1 VAIQVSDRV
10 WERWRELAAQFE
22 EPEIVLLFVS
32 TLSADDAFDALSA
45 AASTAMREREAWP
58 EPAPGVDEA
67 RTGHWSLAPAAGGVA
82 IRIDEE
88 PDDFEGLVRRIAEE
102 LDGRGVDGSFDVFE
116 PGQPLDLPQT
126 APLLECRLRVRGV
139 RSRLPNGKPR
149 WKPKPE
155 ALDSAV
161 ADGVAW
167 CVASAPGLPLQLL
180 TGLVIST
187 LSPDVDARALVC
199 QAVEATADVGVVVLT
214 SAAPDRFRTLSVSPS
229 RGRVTCIEGGAA
241 LNEDGWRVS
250 LRGLTEV
257 VRAAAGWAV
266 YGFVKRGSNRRAA
279 EHGRSL
285 TEDWAPIDRFNPEVI
300 SAEAFEDELVPDA
313 FGVQLVGRAH
323 AVARPRGRWHETP
336 VGADAVLLEHVD
348 LDAWFSSA
356 SVPPDVLAAARD
368 DLAPILLTHEAIA

>member
-1 VAIQVSDRV
+1 MAVRVSDRV
-10 WERWRELAAQFE
+10 WQRWRELAAQFE
-22 EPEIVLLFVS
+22 EPEIVLLFAS
-32 TLSADDAFDALSA
+32 TLSTAEAFDALRA
-45 AASTAMREREAWP
+45 AAGTAMRERAARP
-58 EPAPGVDEA
+58 EPPPGVEEA
-67 RTGHWSLAPAAGGVA
+67 RTGHWSLAPVEGGVA

-139 RSRLPNGKPR
+139 RSRLPNGTPS
-149 WKPKPE
+149 WKPEPE
-155 ALDSAV
+155 ALDAAV

-167 CVASAPGLPLQLL
+167 CVANAPGLPLQLL

-187 LSPDVDARALVC
+187 LDPNVDAQALVR

-241 LNEDGWRVS
+241 LDGDGWRLS
-250 LRGLTEV
+250 LRGLTELL
-257 VRAAAGWAV
+257 RSAARWAV

-279 EHGRSL
+279 QHGRSL
-285 TEDWAPIDRFNPEVI
+285 AEDWAPIDRFNPAVI

-313 FGVQLVGRAH
+313 FGVQLLGPAH
-323 AVARPRGRWHETP
+323 AGARLRGRWRETP
-336 VGADAVLLEHVD
+336 IGADAVLLEHPDV
-348 LDAWFSSA
+348 DAWFDSA
-356 SVPPDVLAAARD
+356 TVPPDVLAAARE
-368 DLAPILLTHEAIA
+368 DLAPILLTRDDIG